1 MKLRDIMKDIK
12 ARIWKK
18 KLYLRKFIVFDPNFL
33 LWASYEVAK
42 YIGEDMKRKRDL
54 HDNSSSAVRE

>member
-1 MKLRDIMKDIK
+1 M
-12 ARIWKK
+12 KK